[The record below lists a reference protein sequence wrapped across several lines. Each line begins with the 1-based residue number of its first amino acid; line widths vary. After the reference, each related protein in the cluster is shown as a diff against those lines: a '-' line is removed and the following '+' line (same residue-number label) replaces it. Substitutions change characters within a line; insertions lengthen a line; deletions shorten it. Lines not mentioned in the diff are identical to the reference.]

1 MPFRLKR
8 TFRVFEKIIAVH
20 LKKSNNENKRS
31 SKISNWW
38 DYQNNG
44 TNNQFN
50 FLI

>member
-31 SKISNWW
+31 SKNIKLV
-38 DYQNNG
+38 G
-44 TNNQFN
+44 
-50 FLI
+50 LPK